1 MPKKEVTPRTLLASG
16 IVIGVIFGAI
26 FGSMALTFSGNMF
39 VAIFVFIIILLLSV
53 YLVFKKIPTTK
64 SVPLDTKPDAI

>member
-1 MPKKEVTPRTLLASG
+1 V
-16 IVIGVIFGAI
+16 I

-39 VAIFVFIIILLLSV
+39 IAIFVFIIILLLSV